1 MIKAILDN
9 LSIVVSTIIMLIT
22 FGGTLFV
29 AFRYKIKLDKSIES
43 QEKLNTDFQVLFAQF
58 RPNGGS
64 SLRDA
69 IDRIEKETAFQ
80 SMELKYLDTSN
91 TVGTFRADLDG
102 KITHVS
108 VRLQSMLNHAEAEFI
123 GMSWFDFVHQ
133 DDVERVLSAYIRS
146 HSSGLNFNENFRVC
160 RADEWIEVNGFTRRV
175 NVGERVIGY
184 FGSITLI

>member
-1 MIKAILDN
+1 MIKALLDN
-9 LSIVVSTIIMLIT
+9 FVLLASTLIMLIS

-43 QEKLNTDFQVLFAQF
+43 QTKLNTDFQVLFAQF
-58 RPNGGS
+58 KPNGGS

-91 TVGTFRADLDG
+91 SVGTFRADLDG

-123 GMSWFDFVHQ
+123 GMNWFDFVHQ
-133 DDVERVLSAYIRS
+133 DDVERVLSAYVRS
-146 HSSGLNFNENFRVC
+146 HSSGLNFNENFRVKKA
-160 RADEWIEVNGFTRRV
+160 ADFIEVNGFTRKV
-175 NVGERVIGY
+175 NVGEKVVGY